1 MIRRNGSQLVG
12 ESVRIVE
19 VLSVIRGLGS
29 DEEVV
34 VIQDL
39 VQRQNS
45 VEVVVTSGKQM
56 IDFVLKQKYDKSLII
71 KLKLFSLLQVQ
82 IR

>member
-1 MIRRNGSQLVG
+1 MILRNGSQLVG

-45 VEVVVTSGKQM
+45 VQVVVTSGKQM
-56 IDFVLKQKYDKSLII
+56 IDFVLKQKIWWVIEK
-71 KLKLFSLLQVQ
+71 
-82 IR
+82 